1 MRTRTRTLVG
11 ATCALLL
18 ALTAC
23 GTDDEEPGAAG
34 GGAENTG
41 SASGGSQNV
50 KIGIL
55 TPLSGPAAATYG
67 TNARTGVEARLAAYA
82 EEGGQCADV
91 EFEVVEADD
100 TSNPAGALAS
110 AQRLVQQEDV
120 YAILSTSPFT
130 FGGIQFL
137 TTQASDI
144 PVLGDATDQNPGWRE
159 PGNNLFQSQAVP
171 DPAHVFGQLG
181 EYFSAIGGTT
191 FAGASFPVQA
201 SQAALESAAESAEA
215 AGLEVGYT
223 NTEVPFGTSDVGA
236 IVLGIRDSGADVLYL
251 PITFDTALAVVEG
264 LRQADV
270 ELKGI
275 VAATGYGNDLLE
287 SEPAVAAAQ
296 GVSFS
301 LGYAPAALETE
312 ATERLASA
320 VRDQGIES
328 GIPAYAMASGWFNAD
343 LLLHGLELA
352 GCDAPR
358 ADFVAALDQD
368 STWDAGGLYPNPID
382 YTTAEIDQVC
392 QYFVTLEGEEFVP
405 VEDASPACGERID

>member
-1 MRTRTRTLVG
+1 MRTTTRTAVG
-11 ATCALLL
+11 ATCALLM

-23 GTDDEEPGAAG
+23 GSDDEEGGAAASSG
-34 GGAENTG
+34 GGG
-41 SASGGSQNV
+41 GGGSQTV
-50 KIGIL
+50 KVGIL

-67 TNARTGVEARLAAYA
+67 TNARTGIEARLAAYA
-82 EEGGQCADV
+82 EEGGECADV
-91 EFEVVEADD
+91 EFELVEADD
-100 TSNPAGALAS
+100 ASNPAGSLAS
-110 AQRLVQQEDV
+110 SQRLVQQEDV

-137 TTQASDI
+137 TTQATEI
-144 PVLGDATDQNPGWRE
+144 PVLGDATDQNPAWRE

-171 DPAHVFGQLG
+171 DPTHVFGQLG
-181 EYFSAIGGTT
+181 EYLAAIGGTK

-201 SQAALESAAESAEA
+201 SQAALEAAAESAEA
-215 AGLEVGYT
+215 AGLDVGYT
-223 NTEVPFGTSDVGA
+223 NTEVPFGTADVGA

-251 PITFDTALAVVEG
+251 PITFDTALAIVEG

-275 VAATGYGNDLLE
+275 LAATGYGNDLLE
-287 SEPAVAAAQ
+287 SAPAVAAAQ

-301 LGYAPAALETE
+301 VGYAPAALETP
-312 ATERLASA
+312 ATERLATA
-320 VRDQGIES
+320 VRDQGVES

-352 GCDAPR
+352 GCDATR

-368 STWDAGGLYPNPID
+368 ATWDAGGLYPNPID
-382 YTTAEIDQVC
+382 YTTADIDQVC

-405 VEDASPACGERID
+405 VEDASPACGERIDT